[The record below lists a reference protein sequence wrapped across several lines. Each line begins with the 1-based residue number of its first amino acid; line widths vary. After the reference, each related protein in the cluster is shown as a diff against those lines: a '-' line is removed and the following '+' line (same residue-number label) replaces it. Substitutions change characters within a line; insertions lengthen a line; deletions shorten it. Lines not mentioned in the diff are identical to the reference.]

1 MQTVVLK
8 GAGVDFAS
16 TLSIMIIQVVA
27 MFVMM
32 AIGVALCELKFIN
45 AQGAAQMANITLYVS
60 TPAVVLGSLATT
72 FDPSRLVAG
81 AWCMALSALFT
92 GGGALLAWLV
102 FRDRRRIAQLG
113 IMVSNMGFLGIPL
126 VQSVVGEEYVFYVSA
141 CIAAQVPFIWTYG
154 VWMITQ
160 DKRQVSFKKIITNP
174 SIIAVILG
182 VVLFLCSIEL
192 VGVFDVTATD
202 MGNLNTGLAMLIL
215 GTYLAQTDIRSLVRD
230 KNLYLANFL
239 RLVVM
244 PAISIVVLAV
254 LPLAVPIKL
263 TVLIANAA
271 PCGTLSAMLPQKFG
285 GDYRFGA
292 GLVSSSTL
300 LSLVSMPAVL
310 AAGLMVF

>member
-1 MQTVVLK
+1 MAT
-8 GAGVDFAS
+8 GG

-32 AIGVALCELKFIN
+32 AIGVAVYEVKFIDSK
-45 AQGAAQMANITLYVS
+45 GAAQMANITMYVS

-72 FDPSRLVAG
+72 FDPDRLVAG

-92 GGGALLAWLV
+92 VAGAALAWVV
-102 FRDRRRIAQLG
+102 FRERRRIAQLG
-113 IMVSNMGFLGIPL
+113 IMISNMGFLGIPL

-154 VWMITQ
+154 VWLVTQ
-160 DKRQVSFKKIITNP
+160 DRSQMSLKKIATNP
-174 SIIAVILG
+174 SVIAVVVG
-182 VVLFLCSIEL
+182 VVLFLCSVNLI
-192 VGVFDVTATD
+192 GVFDVTVTD

-215 GTYLAQTDIRSLVRD
+215 GVYLAQTDIRSLVRD
-230 KNLYLANFL
+230 ANLYLANFL
-239 RLVVM
+239 RLVVV
-244 PAISIVVLAV
+244 PAACIVVLAM
-254 LPLAVPIKL
+254 LPLATPIKL
-263 TVLIANAA
+263 AVLIANAA

-310 AAGLMVF
+310 AVGLAVF